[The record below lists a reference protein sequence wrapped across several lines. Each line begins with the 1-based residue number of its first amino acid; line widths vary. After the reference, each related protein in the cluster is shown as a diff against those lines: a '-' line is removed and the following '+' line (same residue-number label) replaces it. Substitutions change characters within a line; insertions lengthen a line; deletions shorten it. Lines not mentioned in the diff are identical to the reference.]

1 MTLGEIYKCPYN
13 GLGHRLLRHTEVDD
27 DDEERADDVHDDGL
41 GPPPTIHMSVT
52 CLTRDEDLMS
62 SWSLKPKVFV
72 FRRLFIADRKFHF
85 EIHYNL

>member
-1 MTLGEIYKCPYN
+1 MTLGEIYKSHYN

-62 SWSLKPKVFV
+62 F
-72 FRRLFIADRKFHF
+72 
-85 EIHYNL
+85 